1 MWVQISHR
9 YITQTWFLFILSRNS
24 EASAKC
30 CFTISWDSW
39 LTADQFLQL
48 VADNID
54 HNSQTLDSLSTFHSI
69 VMISAVTPGIKCTSR
84 IVPHKAVTA
93 EDVAAVAK
101 IDFPF
106 NMNAEMFSVKNGKLT
121 ETGKNDQFRNTD
133 ILWSLSWQFKPYNS
147 SLEWYYATR
156 SSPGVS
162 WLLSI
167 FNKFSSK
174 KNRTSKLWIQYV
186 KMLEILRKLIKA
198 KRTENWMLHLQ
209 TVRDVL
215 PYFAPT
221 GNTAYT
227 KSEHFFLCR
236 MADYHL
242 HIK

>member
-1 MWVQISHR
+1 M
-9 YITQTWFLFILSRNS
+9 
-24 EASAKC
+24 
-30 CFTISWDSW
+30 
-39 LTADQFLQL
+39 
-48 VADNID
+48 ADNID

-106 NMNAEMFSVKNGKLT
+106 NTNAEIFSVKNGKLT
-121 ETGKNDQFRNTD
+121 EIGKNDQFRNTD
-133 ILWSLSWQFKPYNS
+133 ILWSLSWQFKPYNT

-209 TVRDVL
+209 TVIEMCCHTLHQLVIPL
-215 PYFAPT
+215 IQNQ
-221 GNTAYT
+221 GI
-227 KSEHFFLCR
+227 FFCVEWQIII
-236 MADYHL
+236 Y
-242 HIK
+242 ISNSFIVFVGT